1 MAELNGKVALITG
14 ASRGIGRA
22 VALRL
27 ASEGAAIYLAADGT
41 EAQLEEAAAACRKA
55 GAPDAAWGLH
65 DLARDGE
72 AESMIAAA
80 HRRMGRIEI
89 TTGNLAGQTVGQ
101 LLSAWLIASFGQ
113 RKTFVVGLCIFVVS
127 LLVAALSPND
137 LVLVAAR
144 VVQGLLAGVLQSLS
158 MFTLFSVFPPEKRG
172 MAMGFFSINTIFGPA
187 VGPTVGGLLIEHFD
201 WRSIFYMGLPFSI
214 IGILFGS
221 LLMPERE
228 ETARRADFD
237 WLGFALLCTT
247 MSCLLTGLSNGQRE
261 GWGSDFIL
269 GSLAVAAGA
278 GIAFLVWELRV
289 PTPLVSLRVLAVGPF
304 AAAACVAVV
313 FGMGQFGTQFLIP
326 LFVQTIQGL
335 TPLDAGLLLMPGAL
349 LLGIFMPLGGYLCDR
364 LPARTLL
371 ITGLSCFAASTFW
384 MRDVDVNTA
393 FSWMLICVVVSR
405 LGQALINPTL
415 NATAMRSLTR
425 AQLQQGAGMINFFRQ
440 LGGAFGVNLL
450 SVSLD
455 RQTFYY
461 SDRLTSMET
470 AGNSATTEL
479 LRSVERLLEQAGASP
494 DLQSAGALNFL
505 GRVVYQQASTLA
517 FRDCFL
523 IVTVVFMLALIP
535 AWLMGRSAR

>member
-1 MAELNGKVALITG
+1 MIALLGTISAVVTSTTVTVALPDIMG
-14 ASRGIGRA
+14 AFGIGQDRA
-22 VALRL
+22 
-27 ASEGAAIYLAADGT
+27 
-41 EAQLEEAAAACRKA
+41 Q
-55 GAPDAAWGLH
+55 W
-65 DLARDGE
+65 
-72 AESMIAAA
+72 
-80 HRRMGRIEI
+80 I

-201 WRSIFYMGLPFSI
+201 WRSIFYMGLPFSV

-289 PTPLVSLRVLAVGPF
+289 PHAAGQSSRAGGRPVCCGGLRGGCFRNRAVRHAVPHSVVRADDPGID
-304 AAAACVAVV
+304 AARCRTTAHAGCPASGHIHAA
-313 FGMGQFGTQFLIP
+313 GRIP
-326 LFVQTIQGL
+326 V
-335 TPLDAGLLLMPGAL
+335 
-349 LLGIFMPLGGYLCDR
+349 
-364 LPARTLL
+364 
-371 ITGLSCFAASTFW
+371 
-384 MRDVDVNTA
+384 
-393 FSWMLICVVVSR
+393 
-405 LGQALINPTL
+405 
-415 NATAMRSLTR
+415 
-425 AQLQQGAGMINFFRQ
+425 
-440 LGGAFGVNLL
+440 
-450 SVSLD
+450 
-455 RQTFYY
+455 
-461 SDRLTSMET
+461 
-470 AGNSATTEL
+470 
-479 LRSVERLLEQAGASP
+479 
-494 DLQSAGALNFL
+494 
-505 GRVVYQQASTLA
+505 
-517 FRDCFL
+517 
-523 IVTVVFMLALIP
+523 
-535 AWLMGRSAR
+535 